1 MFVERKE
8 NSVRMV
14 ETPLLQL
21 MPILLSI
28 FFLEKKSSGDLGLT
42 FTIGLTKGRRG
53 QTAVSRLQVVLS

>member
-1 MFVERKE
+1 MFVERKV

-28 FFLEKKSSGDLGLT
+28 FFRKEVLRRPRTNVYNRTD
-42 FTIGLTKGRRG
+42 KG
-53 QTAVSRLQVVLS
+53 